1 MPIFRCH
8 MDVSHGSD
16 GGGPVKFSVLSIC
29 FLSGFQELILLTG
42 VRVTITGVIG
52 ETLTVTSGNS

>member
-1 MPIFRCH
+1 